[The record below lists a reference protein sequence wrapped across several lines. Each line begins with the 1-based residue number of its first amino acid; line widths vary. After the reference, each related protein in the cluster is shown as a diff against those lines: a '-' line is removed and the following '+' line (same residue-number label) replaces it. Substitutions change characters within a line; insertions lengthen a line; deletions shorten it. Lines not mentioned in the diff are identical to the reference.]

1 MALCWIWIK
10 LYDKNTWIRPNGR
23 FLHPYLT
30 VKERT
35 TTEILWDH
43 EWSRRRTVQCPWIPK
58 LVTRANGRL
67 VASIVNQAGS
77 FKTNIPSHGQTGNL
91 NLSQAMLQPTCS
103 NTLLWIYPYLCDAR
117 VYNCVCVITSPSFA
131 HFWANHHDGYTNSPY
146 TIFMLIIGMLKILNS
161 SITKLFLILWDILEA
176 CKPGQTI

>member
-1 MALCWIWIK
+1 MDSSKWSFSASILNCERANN
-10 LYDKNTWIRPNGR
+10 DRNTLRPWMISAANSSVS
-23 FLHPYLT
+23 L
-30 VKERT
+30 
-35 TTEILWDH
+35 D
-43 EWSRRRTVQCPWIPK
+43 SQAC
-58 LVTRANGRL
+58 NGRL

-77 FKTNIPSHGQTGNL
+77 FKTNIPSHGQAGNL

-103 NTLLWIYPYLCDAR
+103 NTLLWIYPYLCDSR
-117 VYNCVCVITSPSFA
+117 GYNCVCVITSPSFA